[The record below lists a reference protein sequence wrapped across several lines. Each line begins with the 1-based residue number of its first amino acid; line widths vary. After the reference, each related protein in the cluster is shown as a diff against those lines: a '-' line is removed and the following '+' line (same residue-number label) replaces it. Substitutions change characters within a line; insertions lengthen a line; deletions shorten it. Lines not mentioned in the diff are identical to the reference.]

1 MKRTSP
7 YGTGP
12 VKLVSTEWL
21 ADHLTDKKL
30 VILDVQPN
38 IHDYIMEHIPG
49 AIYLNEGLF
58 RTYEGNLP
66 TVWVRPEIVKT
77 ILSNAGIKRST
88 PVVVYTALG
97 GFKKWSDGLEQ
108 TMVAYTLA
116 RYGVKEVYLLDGGL
130 DQWKTEKRRVSQ
142 DYPKVEKARFRPSLR
157 KDFYVTY
164 EEFLKLKDRSDVM
177 VLDARPIAFYSG
189 KGPWPMPGHIP
200 GAISLPWASLMDET
214 NKALL
219 KSEKE
224 VADILK
230 KHHVTPDKTIICTC
244 GTGREATNEFILFAG
259 YLGFKKVKLY
269 EGSFTEW
276 VQVPGNRTVV
286 GMSPH
291 EEMAMPEKPQRPA
304 TRGRPEKKER
314 RALKGR
320 AR

>member
-21 ADHLTDKKL
+21 AGRLTDKKL

-38 IHDYIMEHIPG
+38 VHDYIQEHIPG

-58 RTYEGNLP
+58 RTYEGSLP
-66 TVWVRPEIVKT
+66 TVWVRPEIVESV
-77 ILSNAGIKRST
+77 LGNAGIDRAT
-88 PVVVYTALG
+88 PVVVYTAVG
-97 GFKKWSDGLEQ
+97 AFKKWGDGLEQ

-130 DQWKTEKRRVSQ
+130 DQWKKEKRPLSQ
-142 DYPKVEKARFRPSLR
+142 DYPTVKPKRFRPSVQ

-164 EEFLKLKDRSDVM
+164 KEFMKIKDRPDVI
-177 VLDARPIAFYSG
+177 VLDARPAAIYEG
-189 KGPWPMPGHIP
+189 QGPWPKAGHIP
-200 GAISLPWASLMDET
+200 GAINLPWASLMDDT
-214 NKALL
+214 NRALL

-230 KHHVTPDKTIICTC
+230 SHNVTPDKTIICTC

-259 YLGFKKVKLY
+259 YLGYKNVKLY

-276 VQVPGNRTVV
+276 AQIPGSKTVT
-286 GMSPH
+286 GKAP
-291 EEMAMPEKPQRPA
+291 R
-304 TRGRPEKKER
+304 
-314 RALKGR
+314 
-320 AR
+320 